1 MVFSLTLSIAALVA
15 LVPAALLPF
24 RRDPVRDGLFWALL
38 AVGVAGPAVLVAYI
52 LASGWHTGL
61 APALW
66 VTVAASLFLFA
77 VFSAVLRES
86 WRLAP
91 LLFPYLFV
99 IGAIATVWLHQPGRP
114 MSDAAPTAWVGFHIV
129 LSVATYALLTIGA
142 IAGLAVTLQERALKN
157 KHPTRLTRLLPSV
170 SDGEFIQVR
179 LLFAGAVILGLDLL
193 SGMAAQYFETGV
205 LLVLNHKVA
214 FSLLTFAVIAILLA
228 IHARTGTRGRRV
240 GRYVLL
246 AYLLITLAY
255 PGVKFVTDVLL
266 T

>member
-1 MVFSLTLSIAALVA
+1 MVTSLALSLAALVA

-24 RRDPVRDGLFWALL
+24 RREPARDGLFWALL
-38 AVGVAGPAVLVAYI
+38 AAGAAGPAALVWYI
-52 LASGWHTGL
+52 FASGWHTGL

-66 VTVAASLFLFA
+66 VTVTASLLLFGF
-77 VFSAVLRES
+77 FSATLRES

-99 IGAIATVWLHQPGRP
+99 IGVIATVWLHQPGRP
-114 MSDAAPTAWVGFHIV
+114 MSETAPTAWIWLHIL

-142 IAGLAVTLQERALKN
+142 IAGLAVTLQEHALKT

-170 SDGEFIQVR
+170 LDGEFMQVR
-179 LLFAGAVILGLDLL
+179 LLFAGAVVLGLDLL
-193 SGMAAQYFETGV
+193 SGMVAQYFETGV
-205 LLVLNHKVA
+205 LLILNHKVA
-214 FSLLTFAVIAILLA
+214 FSLLTFAVIVILLTV
-228 IHARTGTRGRRV
+228 HARTGTRGRRV
-240 GRYVLL
+240 GRYVLV